1 MSLFWV
7 GNLSLGNNQGMKGNM
22 ESEGK
27 GKREV
32 LLRTELREVAEVNFT
47 SFLSWLTL
55 PPYLKALGLSPWDLS
70 DASSHSICLLG
81 LAVEEVKSPPTQ
93 LVEIFSPLFFLFP
106 NKTPS
111 KKEHTDLD
119 LIHV

>member
-1 MSLFWV
+1 M

-55 PPYLKALGLSPWDLS
+55 PPYLKALGLSL
-70 DASSHSICLLG
+70 
-81 LAVEEVKSPPTQ
+81 
-93 LVEIFSPLFFLFP
+93 
-106 NKTPS
+106 
-111 KKEHTDLD
+111 
-119 LIHV
+119 